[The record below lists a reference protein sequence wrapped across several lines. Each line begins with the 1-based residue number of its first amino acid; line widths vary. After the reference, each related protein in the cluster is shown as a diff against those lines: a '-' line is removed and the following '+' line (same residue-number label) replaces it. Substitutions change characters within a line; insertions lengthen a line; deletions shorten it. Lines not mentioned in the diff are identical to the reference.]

1 MSPGNVFLRAAFF
14 ILLAL
19 YPAFVY
25 FGLQHLPIGFFGTVL
40 ALLLLFRASVMASA
54 ERRAILPILVV
65 HFAYA
70 VTASLSGSQELLLWY
85 PALVNFSF
93 CLLFALSLRHEE
105 SFLLRMVRA
114 RNIKMSEYGPSYLNR
129 LTAVWAAF
137 FLLNGAMAI
146 LTGAISVKTWALYNG
161 FIAYLL
167 IAALIGG
174 ELLFRFWYKRSKGV

>member
-1 MSPGNVFLRAAFF
+1 MSSGNVFFRAAFF

-25 FGLQHLPIGFFGTVL
+25 FGLQHLPIGFFGTAL
-40 ALLLLFRASVMASA
+40 ALLLLFRASIMAAA
-54 ERRAILPILVV
+54 ERRVILPVLVV

-70 VTASLSGSQELLLWY
+70 VTVSLSGRQELLLWY
-85 PALVNFSF
+85 PALVNFSL
-93 CLLFALSLRHEE
+93 CLLFALSLRQEE
-105 SFLLRMVRA
+105 SLLLRVVRA
-114 RNIKMSEYGPSYLNR
+114 RNIQVSEYGPRYLNR

-161 FIAYLL
+161 FIAYVL
-167 IAALIGG
+167 IAALMGG
-174 ELLFRFWYKRSKGV
+174 ELIFRTWYKRSKGV